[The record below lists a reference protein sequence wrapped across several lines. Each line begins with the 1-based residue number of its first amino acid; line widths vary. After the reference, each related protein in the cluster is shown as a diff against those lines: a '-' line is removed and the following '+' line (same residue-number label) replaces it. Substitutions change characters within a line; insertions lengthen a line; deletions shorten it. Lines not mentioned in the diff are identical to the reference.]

1 MAEIWVAAGATVVAG
16 YMGSQA
22 AKKGAEGQAGA
33 AAQATAESARQF
45 DQTRRDNMPWLEAGT
60 NALNLQNQYLQG
72 DTSGF
77 ANSPDYAFAVQQGF
91 QGLNNGSRGN
101 LWGGGLDADRMA
113 LGQGLATQYAGNY
126 WNKLAGMAGQG
137 QQTGQYL
144 GQMGANFANQAGDNA
159 MNAANARASSYGA
172 TANAWGSALNAGVGA
187 WNQYRGQQAASMPQA
202 QGWSGGAVPQSQWGA
217 GVTAQQPWYGNNYG
231 NFS

>member
-22 AKKGAEGQAGA
+22 AKKGAQGQADASA
-33 AAQATAESARQF
+33 AAQAESARQF
-45 DQTRRDNMPWLEAGT
+45 DQTRRDNAPWLAAGT
-60 NALNLQNQYLQG
+60 NALDLQNRYLQG

-77 ANSPDYAFAVQQGF
+77 ENSPDYKFAVQQGF
-91 QGLNNGSRGN
+91 QGLNNGSKGN

-144 GQMGANFANQAGDNA
+144 GGMGADFANQSGENA

-172 TANAWGSALNAGVGA
+172 QANSWGSALNGLAGA
-187 WNQYRGQQAASMPQA
+187 WGQYQGKQNGGAQPTA
-202 QGWSGGAVPQSQWGA
+202 QGWSGGQV
-217 GVTAQQPWYGNNYG
+217 QQPWYGNNYNQAG
-231 NFS
+231 W